1 MTGFSVDWLDLREA
15 ADQRARDNKLLQ
27 QAGDWVATNNPLEA
41 EVTLVDLG
49 AGTGSTLRAF
59 ATIAE
64 NSSSQFLSWRLVDL
78 DTSLLAEARLRH
90 KSSLRLQTYALDLT
104 DIDSLP
110 LKGARLVTAS
120 ALFDLV
126 SANFL
131 DELAD
136 ALKRSC
142 KQHPVGLYAALNY
155 DGTIRWTPGHP
166 LDDAVLSVFNKDQ
179 QQDKGFGMALGPGS
193 GLYMEQLF
201 NQSSFQVFSAKSPW
215 ILDRVDNQLVDAL
228 INGIGEA
235 VAQHSLLEAA
245 SLQDWL
251 EFRKSQLFTGTCLVG
266 HTDLLALPRDRAD
279 R

>member
-27 QAGDWVATNNPLEA
+27 QAGDWVATNNPIEA

-59 ATIAE
+59 ATIVE

-131 DELAD
+131 DELAGS
-136 ALKRSC
+136 LKRSC
-142 KQHPVGLYAALNY
+142 KQHPVGLYAALN
-155 DGTIRWTPGHP
+155 
-166 LDDAVLSVFNKDQ
+166 
-179 QQDKGFGMALGPGS
+179 
-193 GLYMEQLF
+193 
-201 NQSSFQVFSAKSPW
+201 
-215 ILDRVDNQLVDAL
+215 
-228 INGIGEA
+228 
-235 VAQHSLLEAA
+235 
-245 SLQDWL
+245 
-251 EFRKSQLFTGTCLVG
+251 
-266 HTDLLALPRDRAD
+266 
-279 R
+279 